1 MSEKN
6 VRVFCRFRPLNS
18 SEVEHGSQRMI
29 RIDGNTKV
37 YTQSESK
44 SENRSEN
51 KFEFDYIFSET
62 AQQEEVYEIVGK
74 PLVEE
79 VLKGYNATVFAY
91 GQTSS
96 GKTTTMTG
104 YSHVAEGIDDTADI
118 LSRDD
123 VVLWKHPKDMGV
135 VPRLIK
141 DLFNSIKMKKDHE
154 FSIQVSYVEI
164 YLEKIRDLLNPS
176 RDNLEIRESRYKGLW
191 IEDVTEVYVSSFE
204 DAVKTMRRGELN
216 RTVAATAMNAHSSRS
231 HSVLIINLHKTN
243 SKTQVKT
250 TSRMVFVDLAGS
262 EKIEKTKAE
271 GLVLKQAQATN
282 KSLLTLGVVIRALV
296 EKKQHI
302 PYRDSKLTRLLTDSL
317 GGNSKTHLI
326 VTCSPALYNI
336 EETISTLRFGNI
348 TQQIKNKPR
357 VNLEMNV
364 EEYKR
369 QLLQANERIAT
380 QQTIIEAL
388 QKDLHKLIGMC
399 EKHKID
405 VKAFKKEYSI
415 PPPLHVLDET
425 YEESLEKF
433 HQLNSELESKSTLIN
448 ELQRTIALVKEEV
461 EKTKDSAE
469 VLRDDLDHRRQDLE
483 SKTLEVEILT
493 AKNLDLSRMYETLQR
508 QIDEQEEKIS
518 QKVSDARMES
528 TGILAENDILKA
540 RVSQLVE
547 ENQVLRE
554 NSLRTW
560 KNDIETTTAEEHK
573 HMIEKYSEL
582 LKSEEE
588 LRQSLEGKATHIKIV
603 EESLREKNAKIQELA
618 SNHKKACIEL
628 EKKIKDLE
636 SQIRILRTATPP
648 SNIFTPLKY

>member
-51 KFEFDYIFSET
+51 KFEFDYIFSEA

-104 YSHVAEGIDDTADI
+104 YSHVAEGIDDSTDI

-141 DLFNSIKMKKDHE
+141 DLFNSIKTKKDHE

-388 QKDLHKLIGMC
+388 QKDLHKLIGLC

-415 PPPLHVLDET
+415 PPPLHVSDET

-588 LRQSLEGKATHIKIV
+588 LRQLLEGKATHIKIV